1 MRLNLHQRRAITR
14 ATGIMAAFLFI
25 LLSASLVSAQ
35 TRQQRAIPET
45 NTDYRLG
52 AGDLLEVSVFGVE
65 NFRFTRRVSSSGFI
79 TLPYVGKVSVSGLTT
94 TQLEEELMTALDGRL
109 IQNPQVSVFVMEFHA
124 QPCVILGAVANP
136 GVYQMSG
143 PLKLLDVIALAGG
156 LVDRAADQISLFR
169 QGLGAPKK
177 DTGVP
182 ENGENGHNGGE
193 SSVGS
198 AQKPQV
204 RSIDLKAL
212 FQEGALSENVPI
224 ERGDVIYI
232 PEVMPSRFYVIGEVT
247 TPGAYALPGEQGL
260 LVSQALSLAGGPI
273 KTAKMNK
280 GMLVRYHAG
289 GAREEIQVNFSDIL
303 KGKKPDFPVHADD
316 IIFIPGS
323 TIKSVGYG
331 LLGII
336 PSVATQTAVVRGS
349 K

>member
-14 ATGIMAAFLFI
+14 ATGIMAAFFFFLC
-25 LLSASLVSAQ
+25 SASLVSAQ
-35 TRQQRAIPET
+35 TRQPTAAPET
-45 NTDYRLG
+45 NSDYRLG

-65 NFRFTRRVSSSGFI
+65 NFRFTRRISSSGFI
-79 TLPYVGKVSVSGLTT
+79 TLPYVGKISVSGLTT
-94 TQLEEELMTALDGRL
+94 TQLEEELTTSLDGRL

-124 QPCVILGAVANP
+124 QPAVILGAVANP
-136 GVYQMSG
+136 GLYEMSR
-143 PLKLLDVIALAGG
+143 PLKLLDIIALAGG
-156 LVDRAADQISLFR
+156 LSERAGDQISVYR
-169 QGLGAPKK
+169 QGIGAPKK
-177 DTGVP
+177 DSGVP

-193 SSVGS
+193 SAVES

-204 RSIDLKAL
+204 QSVSLKAL
-212 FQEGALSENVPI
+212 FHEGVLSENVPI

-232 PEVMPSRFYVIGEVT
+232 PEVQPSRFYVIGEVT

-273 KTAKMNK
+273 KTAKMSK

-303 KGKKPDFPVHADD
+303 KGKKPDFLVHADD

-323 TIKSVGYG
+323 TVKSVGYG

-336 PSVATQTAVVRGS
+336 PTVATQTAVVRGS
-349 K
+349 R